1 MAQGDLCLCVDVSFC
16 QSLRATTLTDTIAT
30 VVSYKGSSD
39 APTWSLFWPDCCAR
53 PGQSTHLITLCLV
66 TPVFVERQSGVSVE
80 RQSGVCDTTIAQFY
94 PLIVM
99 VIIDGCPHTHR

>member
-16 QSLRATTLTDTIAT
+16 QSLRATTLTDTIAF

-39 APTWSLFWPDCCAR
+39 APTWSLFRPDCCAR

-66 TPVFVERQSGVSVE
+66 TPVSVE